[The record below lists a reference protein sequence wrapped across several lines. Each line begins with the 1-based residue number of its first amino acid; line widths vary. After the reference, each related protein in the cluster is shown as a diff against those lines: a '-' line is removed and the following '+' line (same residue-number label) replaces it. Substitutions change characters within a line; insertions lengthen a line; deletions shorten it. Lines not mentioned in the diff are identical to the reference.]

1 MVNINISSKRWLI
14 VGGGEVATRRL
25 KKIIESEGSVKLV
38 GKSISKQIKNISK
51 KNKNIKL
58 LERSYRVSD
67 LNSTDFVI
75 ACTNNKDLNDKIIK
89 ASRKKNI
96 LASNASN
103 QKLSD
108 FSFTSTFKL
117 NKDISINFD
126 TAGNSPL
133 FSKVI
138 RILFQ
143 ENLKQDLLKIYKLLK
158 SSRRD
163 KDELKGLEKLILKS
177 GLLKSGTYNN
187 NVTKIIKELKKGIK
201 ANGSS

>member
-103 QKLSD
+103 QKFSD

-163 KDELKGLEKLILKS
+163 KDELKRLEKLILKS

>member
-1 MVNINISSKRWLI
+1 MH
-14 VGGGEVATRRL
+14 
-25 KKIIESEGSVKLV
+25 KKKC
-38 GKSISKQIKNISK
+38 
-51 KNKNIKL
+51 IKL
-58 LERSYRVSD
+58 YLLSVLVQADSP
-67 LNSTDFVI
+67 
-75 ACTNNKDLNDKIIK
+75 NKATTIID
-89 ASRKKNI
+89 N
-96 LASNASN
+96 L
-103 QKLSD
+103 
-108 FSFTSTFKL
+108 KL

-163 KDELKGLEKLILKS
+163 KDELKRLEKLILKS

>member
-117 NKDISINFD
+117 NKDISFNFD

-163 KDELKGLEKLILKS
+163 KDELKRLEKLILKS

-187 NVTKIIKELKKGIK
+187 NVTKIIKELKKRIK

>member
-103 QKLSD
+103 QKLSA

-163 KDELKGLEKLILKS
+163 KDELKRLEKLILKS